1 MPVLNPPAAELGL
14 VAPVLGPWF
23 YPDNPTLGQ
32 PGDDLAVEL
41 TLPASSSWLPPAT
54 GTLSLFV
61 STDPAP
67 AGLAALRG
75 VDGRRAP
82 FRAGNLV
89 AVFRLLPEVE
99 TRLDALLAGVLGPA
113 DGRAAAPGTRARPRV
128 RTLAF
133 EWREPATNA
142 PGTWPTGWNTEPAVP
157 PLGPEG
163 PGERARVMGL
173 SVTVGGLLANGAR
186 PMGDLKRP
194 GFFLSSTQK
203 LITVAAAGSL
213 AGKLW
218 AFDHRGRPVDPG
230 AVAAWWNA
238 LAAAFE
244 GASGTL
250 WAKGVDGTLQRT
262 CAVTDS
268 RNLHLVSPHL
278 AAPGV
283 DLATVTAGNATGT
296 GQLRR
301 ASSAG
306 PVELSLAAGQAD
318 APPRRIGLLPEGRLG
333 ESLRLWPAG
342 STAPGRDFVR
352 VAVADV
358 EAHLVGHERL
368 SSAVMQRTR
377 VRVHRAPA
385 PVLLAETD
393 AVAGAVVD
401 TLAGAGTRQLV
412 CSTVERSAGALQ
424 ALALPDVPAAPMP
437 ERLET
442 ENVTVEALRGGGA
455 ADAGTIKEQ
464 RVLVTVNVGAGLA
477 GAWVRVWPQGFD
489 RERARH
495 FRMDGGAAPVR
506 PDGRARM
513 VVTLPDGAVVSDAPL
528 SLDVLLVAGARASRH
543 YAGVRFARPAPLGG
557 APVAVDQAAAP
568 ILVCELDAP
577 PFADAAAL
585 ADRVPAGATLVVLSS
600 PPVLVAP
607 QSLPA
612 AAFAA
617 TVAARHLDG
626 VRVELTP
633 PAFRHIPPGDPAQ
646 VLQDDGADAR
656 APARVTLSSFLTDY
670 DLRAAGAP
678 LPLLERLEVLA
689 GRVDGDTVQA
699 VVGSTPLLGRHHE
712 LLPHQLGHPG
722 APGSAEV
729 HGTGA
734 RLSGRAAVPVL
745 EMVRDR
751 VNPGTVDLVTAART
765 VLPAPA
771 EPAAATVW
779 TAVLQT
785 VASNVDGEP
794 VLVPQTPAL
803 PGYPF
808 GESLADVLAFLT
820 GRLPGL
826 PLPPGDVAQAE
837 SMARALDR
845 RVRVAAR
852 GVREARIS
860 MVRAIERAEDFVY
873 IETPALD
880 DEPFAGDPELDPDAD
895 RSPWAALR
903 QRLDD
908 VPALRAVV
916 CVPIHLM
923 PGYPSRLDELRDEL
937 LATQMSTSG
946 RVVFFSPAAGPGR
959 SLRLASTT
967 VIVDD
972 VYAITGTTHLWR
984 RGQTFDSSVAVAAF
998 DEQLVDDGSRE
1009 LRDFRR
1015 RLVAGRLGL
1024 GLEQLPDEPA
1034 TLAEAIRR
1042 IAAQG
1047 GRGRT
1052 IIEPLETPAEAT
1064 GASSRDAWNP
1074 DGSPGTGF
1082 DVLGRLA
1089 AALASIGT
1097 EIEDELPPAP

>member
-1 MPVLNPPAAELGL
+1 MPALNPSAKDLGL
-14 VAPVLGPWF
+14 AAPVLGPWF
-23 YPDNPTLGQ
+23 HPDSPTLG
-32 PGDDLAVEL
+32 PAIDDLAVDML
-41 TLPASSSWLPPAT
+41 VPAGTSWLPPAS

-61 STDPAP
+61 NTDPAP

-75 VDGRRAP
+75 VDGRPAP
-82 FRAGNLV
+82 FQAGNMV

-99 TRLDALLAGVLGPA
+99 TRLDALLAAVLGPA
-113 DGRAAAPGTRARPRV
+113 DGRAATPGTRSRPRV
-128 RTLAF
+128 RTLAL
-133 EWREPATNA
+133 EWTE
-142 PGTWPTGWNTEPAVP
+142 PGTSTPGFFPQGWDLQPSVFSQPDATA
-157 PLGPEG
+157 
-163 PGERARVMGL
+163 RAAVMGL
-173 SVTVGGLLANGAR
+173 TVTPQGLLASGRR
-186 PMGDLKRP
+186 PMGDLERP
-194 GFFLSSTQK
+194 GFSLSSTQA
-203 LITVAAAGSL
+203 LITVDALGGLTS
-213 AGKLW
+213 KLW

-230 AVAAWWNA
+230 AVAAWWSV

-244 GASGTL
+244 DASGTL
-250 WAKGVDGTLQRT
+250 WAPGVDGTLRRT
-262 CAVTDS
+262 CAVADS
-268 RNLHLVSPHL
+268 RTVHLVSPHL
-278 AAPGV
+278 AAPAV
-283 DLATVTAGNATGT
+283 DLTMVTTSNATGT

-301 ASSAG
+301 ASGSE
-306 PVELSLAAGQAD
+306 PVELSLAAGEAD
-318 APPRRIGLLPEGRLG
+318 APPRRLGLLPEGRLG
-333 ESLRLWPAG
+333 ESLRLWPTG
-342 STAPGRDFVR
+342 SAAPGRDFVR

-358 EAHLVGHERL
+358 EAHLVGHERP
-368 SSAVMQRTR
+368 SSTVMQRTR

-393 AVAGAVVD
+393 AVTGAVVD
-401 TLAGAGTRQLV
+401 MLAGTGTRQLV

-424 ALALPDVPAAPMP
+424 GLSLPAAPAAPMP
-437 ERLET
+437 ERLER
-442 ENVTVEALRGGGA
+442 EQVTVEALRGGGT

-464 RVLVTVNVGAGLA
+464 RVLVTVNVGAGMA
-477 GAWVRVWPQGFD
+477 GAWARVWPQGFD

-506 PDGRARM
+506 PDGRARL

-543 YAGVRFARPAPLGG
+543 YAGVRFDRPAPIGG
-557 APVAVDQAAAP
+557 APVAVDQAVAP
-568 ILVCELDAP
+568 ILVCELDAA
-577 PFADAAAL
+577 PFADAVAL
-585 ADRVPAGATLVVLSS
+585 AGRVPSGATLVVLSS
-600 PPVLVAP
+600 PPALVAP

-612 AAFAA
+612 SAFAA

-633 PAFRHIPPGDPAQ
+633 PAFRHIPPGDTAQ
-646 VLQDDGADAR
+646 ALQGDGADAR
-656 APARVTLSSFLTDY
+656 APARVTLSSFLDDF
-670 DLRAAGAP
+670 DLRPAGAP

-689 GRVDGDTVQA
+689 GRADGDTVEA

-722 APGSAEV
+722 APASAEV

-734 RLSGRAAVPVL
+734 RLSGPAAVPVL
-745 EMVRDR
+745 EIVRDR
-751 VNPGTVDLVTAART
+751 VHAGTVDLVTAART

-785 VASNVDGEP
+785 VASNVEGEAA
-794 VLVPQTPAL
+794 LVPQVL
-803 PGYPF
+803 NVPGYPF
-808 GESLADVLAFLT
+808 GEPLADVLAFL
-820 GRLPGL
+820 RDKLSGL

-852 GVREARIS
+852 GVREGRIS

-895 RSPWAALR
+895 RSPWSALR

-923 PGYPSRLDELRDEL
+923 PGHPARLEALRDEL
-937 LATQMSTSG
+937 LAAQMRADG
-946 RVVFFSPAAGPGR
+946 RLVFFSPAAGPGR

-998 DEQLVDDGSRE
+998 DEQIVDDASRE

-1024 GLEQLPDEPA
+1024 GLTQLPDEPA
-1034 TLAEAIRR
+1034 ALTEAIRR
-1042 IAAQG
+1042 INEQG

-1052 IIEPLETPAEAT
+1052 MVEHLETPAETT
-1064 GASSRDAWNP
+1064 GTISRAAWNP
-1074 DGSPGTGF
+1074 DGSPGTDF
-1082 DVLGRLA
+1082 DVLVRLA
-1089 AALASIGT
+1089 TALASVSA